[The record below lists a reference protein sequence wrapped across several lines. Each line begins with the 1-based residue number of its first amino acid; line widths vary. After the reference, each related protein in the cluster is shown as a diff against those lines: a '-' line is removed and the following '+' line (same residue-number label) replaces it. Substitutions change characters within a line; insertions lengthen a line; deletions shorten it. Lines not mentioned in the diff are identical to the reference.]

1 MAKNNPVDQ
10 IGNQWA
16 QLAEKAGSGEI
27 RFDPKVAAT
36 VAAKIIAALEQVAN
50 VERQASADGFALQAG
65 SFGMLPYEAGDRQ
78 SGDYQGGGPSPGE
91 QTRQIYTTLAS
102 HTLKDGL
109 LSHAKVLN
117 EMLDTYLN
125 IGKMYPST
133 DSTSA
138 AIFDDAAKRQA
149 ALLNPSTTTAPA
161 VAVTL
166 DTNVPTESLTQD
178 PPSGPKANSHDYAD
192 RMDHAQMVAAT
203 RPTYYG
209 GKSDNKA
216 VTPLDATQLSYH
228 DLFYLGQT
236 MDPQATSSTAGF
248 WWQMAGQLYSR
259 FADLKSV
266 LGDQSVTQAWDGAGY
281 SAAVKS
287 MSTYGEQLDTLTGGM
302 YGAHGMLMHVA
313 SWMNV
318 VKPQLPQ
325 DPVPPED
332 QGVSGGELQALSYGD
347 TRPYLDAYENGYAP
361 NVVTDPSSYVPHIP
375 PAAPVT
381 YAAAKDSSPWGPPG
395 QPVGG
400 LNTSGPRIGALPGTG
415 PSMTEL
421 QNSGLS
427 DWNQIPL
434 DPGDPYDRPSRETIY
449 PGIDP
454 NRMPPGGKPGDPNG
468 SPYSTK
474 PAGNPGGNPL
484 SQAENALGQANSA
497 AQRGPQP
504 NSPTASGLANLAN
517 AHKAAVGKPKTG
529 ALGGGGGGGGAGIK
543 AAELAKEA
551 AQEAKLFPRAAAEA
565 EKDVLAARAG
575 MAPQG
580 GYGGGYPGSGM
591 GGAKPSGEEKEKKRA
606 EYLSSKRYLAEAFGK
621 PPAAAK
627 PVVEQ

>member
-10 IGNQWA
+10 MGNQWA
-16 QLAEKAGSGEI
+16 QLAEKAGNGEI

-36 VAAKIIAALEQVAN
+36 VAAKIIAALEQVAH
-50 VERQASADGFALQAG
+50 VESQTAAGGFALRAG
-65 SFGMLPYEAGDRQ
+65 SFGTLPYEAGVRHP
-78 SGDYQGGGPSPGE
+78 GDYQGGGPSPGE

-102 HTLKDGL
+102 GTLKDGL

-133 DSTSA
+133 DGASA

-149 ALLNPSTTTAPA
+149 ALLNPSAATAHA
-161 VAVTL
+161 DAITL
-166 DTNVPTESLTQD
+166 DKNAPTESLTQD
-178 PPSGPKANSHDYAD
+178 TPAGPKANSHDYAD

-209 GKSDNKA
+209 DKSDNKA

-228 DLFYLGQT
+228 DLYYLGLT
-236 MDPQATSSTAGF
+236 MDPQATGSTAGF

-259 FADLKSV
+259 FAELKSV

-287 MSTYGEQLDTLTGGM
+287 MSTYGEQLNTLTGGM
-302 YGAHGMLMHVA
+302 YGAHDMLMHVA

-325 DPVPPED
+325 DPVPPE
-332 QGVSGGELQALSYGD
+332 QQSVSTVEVQALGTGD
-347 TRPYLDAYENGYAP
+347 TRPYLDVYENGYVK

-381 YAAAKDSSPWGPPG
+381 SAAAKDPGPSGPPG

-400 LNTSGPRIGALPGTG
+400 LDTRGPTIGVLPNTG
-415 PSMTEL
+415 PSMTERPDT
-421 QNSGLS
+421 GLLDADQYLHDRLRGADPSQPPPADPSQPPTTNPS
-427 DWNQIPL
+427 D
-434 DPGDPYDRPSRETIY
+434 PSSPSE
-449 PGIDP
+449 
-454 NRMPPGGKPGDPNG
+454 

-474 PAGNPGGNPL
+474 PAASPL

-497 AQRGPQP
+497 AQRGTQP
-504 NSPTASGLANLAN
+504 NSPSTSGLANLAN
-517 AHKAAVGKPKTG
+517 AHKAPVGKPKTG

-565 EKDVLAARAG
+565 EKDALAARAG

-580 GYGGGYPGSGM
+580 GYGGYPGGM
-591 GGAKPSGEEKEKKRA
+591 GGAKPAGEDKEKKRA
-606 EYLSSKRYLAEAFGK
+606 EYLSSKRYLGEAFGK
-621 PPAAAK
+621 PPAVAK